1 MIKLP
6 IRHPQ
11 TQELFAY
18 WSSLKP
24 GNGKAPFWSDFS
36 PAKVVKLLPNILV
49 MEVKETT
56 LPIRLFG
63 TGLVETLGR
72 DATGQNYYDFVP
84 IEMHAEQREHMSK
97 VVSTP
102 ACAVSYSKLIVERE
116 GREIGLLSESIHMPM
131 SGGDGQITRIVS
143 MNSIIGEGGQSYVV
157 DIEGRTKEDLILERF
172 LLPA

>member
-6 IRHPQ
+6 IRHPH
-11 TQELFAY
+11 TKELFAY

-24 GNGKAPFWSDFS
+24 GDGRAPFWSDFS

-49 MEVKETT
+49 LEVTTTT

-72 DATGQNYYDFVP
+72 DATGHDYYELVP
-84 IEMHAEQREHMSK
+84 VEMQTEQREHMNK
-97 VVSTP
+97 VISIP
-102 ACAVSYSKLIVERE
+102 ACAISYAKFIIERA

-131 SGGDGQITRIVS
+131 CASDGQVSRIVS
-143 MNSIIGEGGQSYVV
+143 MNSVIGGDSENYVV
-157 DIEGRTKEDLILERF
+157 DIGGHTKEDLILERF
-172 LLPA
+172 FLPA